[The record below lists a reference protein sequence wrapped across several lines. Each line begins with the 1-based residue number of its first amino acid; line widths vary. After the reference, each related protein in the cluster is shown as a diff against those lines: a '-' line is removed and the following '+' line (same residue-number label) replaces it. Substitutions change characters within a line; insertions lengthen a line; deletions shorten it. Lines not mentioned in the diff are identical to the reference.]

1 MLAGA
6 NIIYGAGMIELGQTF
21 SLEQLVMDNEIIGLC
36 RRAVRGIQVNE
47 ETVAINLIKEVG
59 IGGDFLAKRH
69 TLHKMKDEQSY
80 PSIISRDMRGNWVKK
95 GSKGAT
101 ELAHQTV
108 LKVLEEHRV
117 QPIDHDVL
125 EAMKAVVRDA
135 DAALRKQL
143 GEKKGK

>member
-21 SLEQLVMDNEIIGLC
+21 SLEQLVMDNEMIGLC

-47 ETVAINLIKEVG
+47 ETVAIDLIKEVG

-80 PSIISRDMRGNWVKK
+80 PSIINRDMRGNWNKK
-95 GSKGAT
+95 GSKSAI

-108 LKVLEEHRV
+108 LNVLKEHKA
-117 QPIDHDVL
+117 QPIDNDIL
-125 EAMKAVVRDA
+125 AAMKSIVAQA
-135 DAALRKQL
+135 DSAMNK
-143 GEKKGK
+143 

>member
-6 NIIYGAGMIELGQTF
+6 NVIYGAGMIELGQTF

-47 ETVAINLIKEVG
+47 ETVAIDLIKEVG

-69 TLHKMKDEQSY
+69 TLQKMKDEQSY
-80 PSIISRDMRGNWVKK
+80 PTIMSRDMRGNWSKK
-95 GSKGAT
+95 GSKSAI

-108 LKVLEEHRV
+108 LNVLKEHKA
-117 QPIDHDVL
+117 QPIDNDIL
-125 EAMKAVVRDA
+125 EAMKAVVVEA
-135 DAALRKQL
+135 DATNRK
-143 GEKKGK
+143 